1 MHPLFTR
8 VKTIEVDN
16 EFLLLG
22 VKKYETTMR
31 NVIQKLIALK
41 MISVITSG
49 FTQKSSIFFRG

>member
-1 MHPLFTR
+1 